1 MRGSQQGQH
10 RGRTEPGS
18 ENNLRGWW
26 SECLTSQLLRSR
38 CRSLRWLLRERPCSS
53 ALWEEGHS
61 PPLPLTLLPRAIPA
75 DTPNPAPTRPEGLQG
90 QPRGR
95 QVDVAQRVG
104 AAEELLEGWWGLPA
118 LPVETLGSAREGAP
132 ESAPGTPARP
142 PVGAAVA
149 RQVEVGEVGAAA
161 VEQGT
166 QKLRGKG
173 EASQSS
179 AMGTDVLSFLVMV
192 LALILWASLC
202 EPHCQEAH
210 LACGQGSPPTHRP
223 LEAAKWPC
231 EAWARVASQ
240 VPCAD

>member
-1 MRGSQQGQH
+1 MGHSRGSTEAGRSQGQ
-10 RGRTEPGS
+10 R
-18 ENNLRGWW
+18 NNLRGWW
-26 SECLTSQLLRSR
+26 SGCLTSQLLRSR

-53 ALWEEGHS
+53 ALWKEGHS
-61 PPLPLTLLPRAIPA
+61 PPLPFTLLPHAIPA

-118 LPVETLGSAREGAP
+118 LSVETLGSAREEAQ
-132 ESAPGTPARP
+132 ESAPGTPACP

-166 QKLRGKG
+166 QKLGAKERHLSPGIMLW
-173 EASQSS
+173 AL
-179 AMGTDVLSFLVMV
+179 MSFLSSSWSWHSSSGSVCV
-192 LALILWASLC
+192 SLIAR
-202 EPHCQEAH
+202 
-210 LACGQGSPPTHRP
+210 RP
-223 LEAAKWPC
+223 I
-231 EAWARVASQ
+231 
-240 VPCAD
+240 